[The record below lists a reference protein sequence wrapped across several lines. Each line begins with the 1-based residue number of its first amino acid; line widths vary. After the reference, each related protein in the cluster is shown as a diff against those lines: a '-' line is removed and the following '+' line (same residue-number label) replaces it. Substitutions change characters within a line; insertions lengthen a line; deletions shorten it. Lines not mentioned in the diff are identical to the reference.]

1 MRVELVQRTRP
12 NARDERWFGILDLLH
27 SGIFLFS
34 LCRRELMYGRN
45 GMIIIEIHIFV
56 TVVSKEMEYE
66 KIRYI
71 FWWF

>member
-34 LCRRELMYGRN
+34 L
-45 GMIIIEIHIFV
+45 
-56 TVVSKEMEYE
+56 
-66 KIRYI
+66 
-71 FWWF
+71 

>member
-1 MRVELVQRTRP
+1 MRVELVQHTRP
-12 NARDERWFGILDLLH
+12 NTRDEHWFGILDLLH

-34 LCRRELMYGRN
+34 LCKRELMY

-56 TVVSKEMEYE
+56 TVVSKEVEFE

-71 FWWF
+71 FWRF

>member
-34 LCRRELMYGRN
+34 LRRRELMYGRN
-45 GMIIIEIHIFV
+45 GMILIEIHIFV
-56 TVVSKEMEYE
+56 TVVSKEVEFGR
-66 KIRYI
+66 IRYI
-71 FWWF
+71 FWRF